1 MLPARATVSALRIGP
16 VLLVAVPGEPVAVLG
31 ARWREVAGPGSE
43 IVGLADG
50 YLGYFETPAHV
61 KARVGEAVRG
71 YYGEELAPRL
81 ERAVAAAAGAARPGG
96 APRAAAS
103 ISRPSP

>member
-1 MLPARATVSALRIGP
+1 MPTERSVRKMTVFAPAL
-16 VLLVAVPGEPVAVLG
+16 
-31 ARWREVAGPGSE
+31 
-43 IVGLADG
+43 
-50 YLGYFETPAHV
+50 TPAHV